1 ILPDAAAFRP
11 PTVCTPAGHTPM
23 PRHPFRSRI
32 LLVAIGAMAAA
43 PAFAQPLPQRID
55 ALIAAG
61 TPDYAKK
68 AAAIA
73 SDDEYL
79 RRVTLALPGF
89 FPGPAEA
96 RAFLDDKSQD
106 KRGKLIAG
114 LRASPE
120 YARHMTYRFDTLLM
134 DRRPDKHVPAVEW
147 RKFLTD
153 TFTA

>member
-11 PTVCTPAGHTPM
+11 PTDCTPAGHTPM
-23 PRHPFRSRI
+23 PGHLFHSRI
-32 LLVAIGAMAAA
+32 LFVAVGAIAVA

-73 SDDEYL
+73 SDDEFL
-79 RRVTLALPGF
+79 RRVTLDLNGIVPS
-89 FPGPAEA
+89 PAEA
-96 RAFLDDKSQD
+96 RAFLDDKSPD
-106 KRGKLIAG
+106 KRAKVIDRL
-114 LRASPE
+114 LASPE

-134 DRRPDKHVPAVEW
+134 DRRPDKHVPAV
-147 RKFLTD
+147 
-153 TFTA
+153 